1 MKIDVFNIKDFI
13 RNGLMA
19 LIRGDEET
27 AKAEFVAAMEIKTEK
42 IIDSITI
49 NSDWEDEVK

>member
-1 MKIDVFNIKDFI
+1 MDDPKDFI

-27 AKAEFVAAMEIKTEK
+27 ATAEFVAAMEIKTEK